1 MRRTLALVLTAC
13 LAPSWLIATGCAP
26 APRQRPVKGGAVD
39 AGAGSLEAARRE
51 LEGSWVLQTLEIVNE
66 TGAFEP
72 VKASGTLS
80 YDAYSNLQ
88 INGKIDDPRLQKAI
102 PLDFNGRVVIDAAKR
117 EFYPADIEAGPK
129 VDTRKL
135 APIGVDKVR
144 KFEVAGDRL
153 VVTYQDAAGKP
164 TARTTWRRR
173 AA

>member
-1 MRRTLALVLTAC
+1 MSAMHEIEYKIYGDDMQFVEVELD
-13 LAPSWLIATGCAP
+13 PN
-26 APRQRPVKGGAVD
+26 
-39 AGAGSLEAARRE
+39 EAFNR
-51 LEGSWVLQTLEIVNE
+51 
-66 TGAFEP
+66 
-72 VKASGTLS
+72 
-80 YDAYSNLQ
+80 
-88 INGKIDDPRLQKAI
+88 IDDPRLQKAI

-144 KFEVAGDRL
+144 KFEVTGDRL